1 MPNIASA
8 LKDEIARVARK
19 EIKSEVTALKKV
31 SAQHR
36 AHIAALRR
44 QVETLERALKKV
56 AKASRTAPA
65 VAGDEESGTNLR
77 FSAKGFAR
85 HRERL
90 KLSAADYGRLMGV
103 SGQSVYKWESG
114 EVRPRRSQLE
124 QIARVRKWGRREAL
138 RLLADSK

>member
-1 MPNIASA
+1 MANLGSVI
-8 LKDEIARVARK
+8 KDEIARLARK
-19 EIKSEVTALKKV
+19 EIKGEVTALKKA

-36 AHIAALRR
+36 SHIAALRR
-44 QVETLERALKKV
+44 QIEALERTLKKV
-56 AKASRTAPA
+56 SRSTPVRAVTSSADENGTAH
-65 VAGDEESGTNLR
+65 R
-77 FSAKGFAR
+77 FSAKGFAS

-124 QIARVRKWGRREAL
+124 AIAKVRKLGRREAL
-138 RLLADSK
+138 QQLAAGD